1 MEKLRFR
8 FPLDFGAL
16 KESIPYQCDT
26 FTCCLENVH
35 FLSSDFFGGK
45 QNVNLLKCFSK
56 ALTLNFTFGS
66 FGIHSRFAIQSRGGK
81 KLCFSFICIS
91 APSYGGFY
99 ITDMEGKMEWDIQK
113 QHKSIMPPR
122 DSVLI

>member
-1 MEKLRFR
+1 MEKLCFR

-66 FGIHSRFAIQSRGGK
+66 FGTHSRFAIQSRGGK
-81 KLCFSFICIS
+81 KTLLFIYLYFSAILWRLL
-91 APSYGGFY
+91 YNRHGGENGVGH
-99 ITDMEGKMEWDIQK
+99 TEAA
-113 QHKSIMPPR
+113 
-122 DSVLI
+122 